1 MTTFAAIGKAIVA
14 AKNAGK
20 SLDSVPL
27 GKFAPHVA
35 SKRKVL
41 AKAIKKSPKSRRKA
55 MDRHPEKFSI
65 FDVNT
70 RKILGPRGNYKKGG
84 KTKGKK

>member
-1 MTTFAAIGKAIVA
+1 
-14 AKNAGK
+14 
-20 SLDSVPL
+20 
-27 GKFAPHVA
+27 
-35 SKRKVL
+35 
-41 AKAIKKSPKSRRKA
+41 